1 MTCHY
6 LNEPGNVC
14 NKCGEIHSGTD
25 RTYKRFRVYVAQ
37 INAAVIE
44 VEARDEEEARAMGA
58 SKWRS
63 DYAIPR
69 VKAAEEVAPASAAS
83 PVA

>member
-63 DYAIPR
+63 DYATPR